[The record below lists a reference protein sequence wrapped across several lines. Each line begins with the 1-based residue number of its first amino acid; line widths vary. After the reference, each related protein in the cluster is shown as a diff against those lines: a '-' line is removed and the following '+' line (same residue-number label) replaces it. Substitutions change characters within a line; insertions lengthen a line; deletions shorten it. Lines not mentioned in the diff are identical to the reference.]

1 MSRILVLYGTTDGHT
16 RRIAASLG
24 ATLRTQGAEVDVIRA
39 GRPGPSPDDYDGIIV
54 AASVHA
60 GGFQRPVKQWVLT
73 HAHEFGD
80 KPTAFVSVC
89 LGFLQQDPAVQNE
102 VHAIVNRFLVATGWR
117 PTITKLVGG
126 ALLYRQYNWIKRWV
140 MKRIVAKA
148 GGDTDTSRDYE
159 YTDWNDLR
167 AFAEQFG
174 ALVGVARGTASEHA
188 GRRAVTAAVA
198 LLAVLGVAQG
208 AWAQNGDPAGDWQ
221 HGSMLS
227 GFFGGQAASSQI
239 SPAAGAGFGWAVTP
253 HFAMEARGTWFHVND
268 GSTDFAATFGA
279 HMPVFVR
286 RSVMPFL
293 TAGAGVYLATINAS
307 SDSIPAFYRNRLA
320 TGAVGTRT
328 FQDFQV
334 TLGGGVDVLMSS
346 HVALRPEAGAMII
359 TSGSN
364 TRTVGVFG
372 LHVVYHIPPQKVGQ

>member
-1 MSRILVLYGTTDGHT
+1 MARILVLYGTTDGHT

-24 ATLRTQGAEVDVIRA
+24 ATLRTRGAEVDVIRA
-39 GRPGPSPDDYDGIIV
+39 GSPGPSPDDYDGIIV

-60 GGFQRPVKQWVLT
+60 SGFQRPVKRWVLT
-73 HAHEFGD
+73 HAHAFGT

-89 LGFLQQDPAVQNE
+89 LGVLQQDPAVQNE
-102 VHAIVNRFLVATGWR
+102 LHAIVNRFLLATSWQ
-117 PTITKLVGG
+117 PTITKLVAG
-126 ALLYRQYNWIKRWV
+126 ALLYRQYSWIKRWV

-148 GGDTDTSRDYE
+148 GGDVDTSRDYE

-167 AFAEQFG
+167 AFADQFG
-174 ALVGVARGTASEHA
+174 ALVGVGRGAVSAHA

-239 SPAAGAGFGWAVTP
+239 NPAAGAGFGWAVSP
-253 HFAMEARGTWFHVND
+253 HLAVEGRGTWFHVND
-268 GSTDFAATFGA
+268 GSTDFAATIGA
-279 HMPVFVR
+279 HLPVFVG

-293 TAGAGVYLATINAS
+293 SAGAGVYLATINAA

-334 TLGGGVDVLMSS
+334 TLGGGMDLLMSS
-346 HVALRPEAGAMII
+346 HVALRPEAGVMII

-364 TRTVGVFG
+364 ARTVGVFG
-372 LHVVYHIPPQKVGQ
+372 LHVVYHVPPQKVRQ